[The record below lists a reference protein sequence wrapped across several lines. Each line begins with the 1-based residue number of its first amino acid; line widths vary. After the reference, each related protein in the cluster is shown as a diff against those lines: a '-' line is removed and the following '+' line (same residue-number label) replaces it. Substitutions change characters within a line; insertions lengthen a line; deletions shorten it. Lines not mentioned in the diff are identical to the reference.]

1 MNETKKETE
10 KKIANGTYIL
20 TNLNEEVLIMNY
32 LELDNYLKEV
42 GFHSKNYK
50 LEVPTSG
57 LKGLDAVTDI
67 LIDEYNETENFIKN
81 IFNQNKREWL

>member
-1 MNETKKETE
+1 
-10 KKIANGTYIL
+10 
-20 TNLNEEVLIMNY
+20 MNY
-32 LELDNYLKEV
+32 LELNNYLDNI

-67 LIDEYNETENFIKN
+67 LIDEYNETENFIKE

>member
-1 MNETKKETE
+1 
-10 KKIANGTYIL
+10 
-20 TNLNEEVLIMNY
+20 MNY
-32 LELDNYLKEV
+32 LELNNYLDNI

-67 LIDEYNETENFIKN
+67 LIDEYNETENFIKD

>member
-1 MNETKKETE
+1 
-10 KKIANGTYIL
+10 
-20 TNLNEEVLIMNY
+20 MNY

-67 LIDEYNETENFIKN
+67 LIDEYNETEKYIKDM
-81 IFNQNKREWL
+81 FNQNKMEWL